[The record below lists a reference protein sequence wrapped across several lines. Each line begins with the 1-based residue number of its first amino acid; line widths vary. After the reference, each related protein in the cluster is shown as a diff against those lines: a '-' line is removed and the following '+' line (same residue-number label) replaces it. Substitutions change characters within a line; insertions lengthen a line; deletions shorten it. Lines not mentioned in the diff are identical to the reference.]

1 MARPTVGLLTDFG
14 FDDTYV
20 GLMKCV
26 IADIASDARTIDL
39 CHEVPPQNILSG
51 AYLAATA
58 VPYLP
63 DESVLTGV
71 IDPGV
76 GSERRAVAVDLG
88 DTFLV
93 GPDNGLF
100 ELVLRRRSPETVVE
114 LENDQY
120 FLTEVSSTFH
130 GRDIFAPASAHLA
143 RGVDIRELGP
153 EIEADSLKGLPP
165 CDPFLEDH
173 QIECHVIHVDRFGNL
188 ITNLS
193 RTELL
198 DWLDGAEPAIE
209 LNGTRV
215 ALEETFEDSQG
226 GQPLAYFGST
236 DQLEIAINNGNAERY
251 FGADQGTTILVRR
264 E

>member
-1 MARPTVGLLTDFG
+1 MASSTIGILTDFG

-26 IADIASDARTIDL
+26 MADIAPESRVIDL

-63 DESVLTGV
+63 DGGILTAV

-76 GSERRAVAVDLG
+76 GSERRSVAISVDG
-88 DTFLV
+88 IYLV

-100 ELVLRRRSPETVVE
+100 ELVLRRREPDAIVT
-114 LENDQY
+114 LENEEY
-120 FLTEVSSTFH
+120 FLSDVSSTFH
-130 GRDIFAPASAHLA
+130 GRDIFAPVSAHLA
-143 RGVDIRELGP
+143 RGVDIEELGQSVEP
-153 EIEADSLKGLPP
+153 EDLKGLPP
-165 CDPFLEDH
+165 CDPFIEDER
-173 QIECHVIHVDRFGNL
+173 IECHVIHVDRFGNL

-193 RTELL
+193 RSDMA
-198 DWLDGAEPAIE
+198 DWLAGDSPVIDIQGNEVP
-209 LNGTRV
+209 
-215 ALEETFEDSQG
+215 LEETFEDSQG

-236 DQLEIAINNGNAERY
+236 GQLELAVNNGNAERY
-251 FGADQGTTILVRR
+251 FGADQGTTIMVTRA
-264 E
+264 